1 MILAGMINP
10 MFRPIYTAPVALL
23 SLLTACAVV
32 PKMAPVAEIR
42 GPGTF
47 AAERSLAATAG
58 EFPSDQWWRGFGDPA
73 LAQLIAEGLANSPD
87 VTAAKARVDA
97 ANALLQQADAAASPK
112 FGIDANAGGQRQS
125 QNQGFPAGLIP
136 GELRSQGRIAG
147 NFSLDLDLWGRN
159 RSALREATSQAEAAR
174 VDAAQARLLLT
185 TTIAST
191 YADLN
196 RQFAQRDAAVVAAQ
210 IAHDTKGLTHQR
222 FVEGLENVSA
232 VDRARAR
239 LAQLES
245 EVTAIEESMGLTRHA
260 LAALLGAGPDRGLA
274 IGSPSLRSDLQLTLP
289 ANLPLDLIGR
299 RPDIVSARLRT
310 EAAAARIGL
319 ARADFYPS
327 VNLSAIAGL
336 QAIGI
341 GSLLQGS
348 SFFTTFGPALRLPI
362 FDGGATAGRYRKSR
376 ADFDLAVATYNS
388 TLSTAFRE
396 VANAV
401 TSKRSLQAKLVE
413 ARRALTALRDARR
426 VADLRFRNGL
436 GDKLQLLGAD
446 EAAASAQR
454 QVATLE
460 AQTVAADIALIQAL
474 GGGFTETSIVQPG
487 S

>member
-1 MILAGMINP
+1 M
-10 MFRPIYTAPVALL
+10 
-23 SLLTACAVV
+23 
-32 PKMAPVAEIR
+32 
-42 GPGTF
+42 
-47 AAERSLAATAG
+47 
-58 EFPSDQWWRGFGDPA
+58 

-87 VTAAKARVDA
+87 VTAAKARVDS

-159 RSALREATSQAEAAR
+159 RSALREATSEAEAAG
-174 VDAAQARLLLT
+174 VDAAQTRLLLT

-196 RQFAQRDAAVVAAQ
+196 RQFVQRDAAAEIAQ
-210 IAHDTKGLTHQR
+210 IAHDTEGLTHQR
-222 FVEGLENVSA
+222 FDAGLENVSA

-260 LAALLGAGPDRGLA
+260 LAKASALLGAGPDRGLA
-274 IGSPSLRSDLQLTLP
+274 IGRPSLRSDLQLTLP

-299 RPDIVSARLRT
+299 RPDIVSARLQT